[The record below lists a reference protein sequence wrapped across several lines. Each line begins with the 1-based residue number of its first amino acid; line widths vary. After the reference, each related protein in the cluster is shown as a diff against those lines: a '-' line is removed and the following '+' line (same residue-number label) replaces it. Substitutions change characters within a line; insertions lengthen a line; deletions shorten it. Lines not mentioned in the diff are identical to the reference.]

1 MVVYRMWP
9 LGSLLG
15 PVFWLLVSPFYWVIT
30 IAQMQ
35 KVQALRDIKT
45 DLEELSTHQNH
56 DNDRLD
62 LCICRIIE
70 CVFVDRGRHSKFWSI
85 NNQQVF
91 PGQQYTSIS
100 IVRLKKFPME
110 SAVTSALQYRVT
122 LLIVTASWDNSPE
135 AVCRYTT
142 LHWFLTL
149 QVTVCLKLTGN
160 LCIYALA
167 DPTGTNTPII

>member
-35 KVQALRDIKT
+35 KVLALRDIKT

-91 PGQQYTSIS
+91 PRQQYTSIS
-100 IVRLKKFPME
+100 IVRLKQFPME
-110 SAVTSALQYRVT
+110 SAQSHQHYN
-122 LLIVTASWDNSPE
+122 IG
-135 AVCRYTT
+135 
-142 LHWFLTL
+142 LH
-149 QVTVCLKLTGN
+149 
-160 LCIYALA
+160 Y
-167 DPTGTNTPII
+167 

>member
-91 PGQQYTSIS
+91 PRQQYTSIS

-110 SAVTSALQYRVT
+110 FAVTSALQYRFT
-122 LLIVTASWDNSPE
+122 LLIVTASWDNSE
-135 AVCRYTT
+135 SGSCM
-142 LHWFLTL
+142 
-149 QVTVCLKLTGN
+149 QVHNIALVPHLTGN
-160 LCIYALA
+160 RVLETYR
-167 DPTGTNTPII
+167 

>member
-15 PVFWLLVSPFYWVIT
+15 PVLRLLFSPFYWVIT

-35 KVQALRDIKT
+35 KVQALHDIKT
-45 DLEELSTHQNH
+45 DFEELSTHQNH

-122 LLIVTASWDNSPE
+122 LLIVTSSWDNSE
-135 AVCRYTT
+135 SGSCM
-142 LHWFLTL
+142 
-149 QVTVCLKLTGN
+149 QVHNIALVPHLTGN
-160 LCIYALA
+160 RVLETYR
-167 DPTGTNTPII
+167 

>member
-35 KVQALRDIKT
+35 KVQALHDIKT
-45 DLEELSTHQNH
+45 DFEELSTHQNH

-70 CVFVDRGRHSKFWSI
+70 CVFRHSKFWSI

-91 PGQQYTSIS
+91 PRQQYTSIS

-122 LLIVTASWDNSPE
+122 LLIVTASWDNSE
-135 AVCRYTT
+135 SGSCM
-142 LHWFLTL
+142 
-149 QVTVCLKLTGN
+149 
-160 LCIYALA
+160 
-167 DPTGTNTPII
+167 

>member
-1 MVVYRMWP
+1 
-9 LGSLLG
+9 
-15 PVFWLLVSPFYWVIT
+15 
-30 IAQMQ
+30 MQ
-35 KVQALRDIKT
+35 KVQALHDIKT

-100 IVRLKKFPME
+100 IVRLKQFPME
-110 SAVTSALQYRVT
+110 SAQSHQHYN
-122 LLIVTASWDNSPE
+122 IG
-135 AVCRYTT
+135 
-142 LHWFLTL
+142 LH
-149 QVTVCLKLTGN
+149 
-160 LCIYALA
+160 Y
-167 DPTGTNTPII
+167 

>member
-9 LGSLLG
+9 LGSLLW

-91 PGQQYTSIS
+91 PRQQYIYFNLHCQIKTVSNGICT
-100 IVRLKKFPME
+100 
-110 SAVTSALQYRVT
+110 VTSALQYRVT
-122 LLIVTASWDNSPE
+122 LLIVTASWDNSE
-135 AVCRYTT
+135 SGSCM
-142 LHWFLTL
+142 
-149 QVTVCLKLTGN
+149 QVHNIALVPHLTGN
-160 LCIYALA
+160 RVLETYR
-167 DPTGTNTPII
+167 

>member
-15 PVFWLLVSPFYWVIT
+15 PVLRLLFSPFYWVIT

-35 KVQALRDIKT
+35 KVQALHDIKT

-100 IVRLKKFPME
+100 IVRLKQFPME

-122 LLIVTASWDNSPE
+122 LLIVTASWDNSE
-135 AVCRYTT
+135 SGSCM
-142 LHWFLTL
+142 
-149 QVTVCLKLTGN
+149 QVHNIALVPHLTGN
-160 LCIYALA
+160 RVLETYR
-167 DPTGTNTPII
+167 

>member
-1 MVVYRMWP
+1 MAPWVLTWAC
-9 LGSLLG
+9 SAT
-15 PVFWLLVSPFYWVIT
+15 FVSPFYWVIT

-122 LLIVTASWDNSPE
+122 LLIVTASWDNSE
-135 AVCRYTT
+135 SGSCM
-142 LHWFLTL
+142 
-149 QVTVCLKLTGN
+149 QVHNIALVPHLTGN
-160 LCIYALA
+160 RVLETYR
-167 DPTGTNTPII
+167 

>member
-1 MVVYRMWP
+1 MAPWVLTWAC
-9 LGSLLG
+9 SAT
-15 PVFWLLVSPFYWVIT
+15 FVSPFYWVIT

-35 KVQALRDIKT
+35 KVQALHDIKT
-45 DLEELSTHQNH
+45 DFEELSTHQNH

-70 CVFVDRGRHSKFWSI
+70 CVFVDRGRHSQFWSI

-122 LLIVTASWDNSPE
+122 LLIVTASWDISE
-135 AVCRYTT
+135 SGSCM
-142 LHWFLTL
+142 
-149 QVTVCLKLTGN
+149 QVHNIALVPHLTGN
-160 LCIYALA
+160 RVLETYR
-167 DPTGTNTPII
+167 